1 MLITW
6 FINNI
11 SISAITIINY
21 ISMVIAISAFVI
33 ASSSSP
39 LETFSVRSFRMIRI
53 RISDRRSLGSWQIKR
68 TDESTLDKNSSVHLI

>member
-33 ASSSSP
+33 AVVIITTRD
-39 LETFSVRSFRMIRI
+39 L
-53 RISDRRSLGSWQIKR
+53 
-68 TDESTLDKNSSVHLI
+68 